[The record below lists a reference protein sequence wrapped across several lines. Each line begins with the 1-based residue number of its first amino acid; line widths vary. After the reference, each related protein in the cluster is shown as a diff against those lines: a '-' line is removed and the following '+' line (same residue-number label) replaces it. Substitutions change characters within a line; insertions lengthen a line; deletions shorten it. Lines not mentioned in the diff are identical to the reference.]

1 MASDRRAW
9 YTRRSG
15 DNNSKKNE
23 KTISKMNMKRPI
35 GKSLQKKKIESA
47 DKQHIGACDKSSDAD
62 SVTALVVQLQLV
74 KDRRF

>member
-47 DKQHIGACDKSSDAD
+47 DKQHIGACDKSSD
-62 SVTALVVQLQLV
+62 VTQTV
-74 KDRRF
+74 